1 MANERGNGKTKK
13 IIVGVATVV
22 AVAAVAVPT
31 SLALFNGKDNAG
43 ASNNRFNIIV
53 SSGIENVPD
62 YSLSLSEGTKIS
74 ELKTILKAI
83 DGYNI
88 TGIYKDEAMQHPYLD
103 SETVTDESKFIL
115 HMKQ

>member
-31 SLALFNGKDNAG
+31 SLALSNGKDNAG

-62 YSLSLSEGTKIS
+62 YSLSVSEGTKIS
-74 ELKTILKAI
+74 ELKTVLKAI

-88 TGIYKDEAMQHPYLD
+88 TGIYKDEAMQHPYSD
-103 SETVTDESKFIL
+103 SETVTDESKIYII
-115 HMKQ
+115 